1 MTLTKFKY
9 KIKVLCFLFFILIY
23 TGAVFYAGKNSN
35 KILSENPEASN
46 QGQSLSLQSKI
57 ANPQGQENAIQ
68 SSQVLASYIKLCSNT
83 VMGFELAYP
92 KDWFTSYNDSK
103 DQCLYFAP
111 FSFVLPEISDQEIT
125 PISIKIIKADEWEDT
140 VKLYENPNEFYNVI
154 TSNNLEINGRSVK
167 QIKSSS
173 TGSGNLGRG
182 FIRTS
187 YLIFE
192 SKTPM
197 IISFNQLTEKDDNN
211 LYEKILED
219 MVFSLKLF

>member
-1 MTLTKFKY
+1 M
-9 KIKVLCFLFFILIY
+9 FFILIY
-23 TGAVFYAGKNSN
+23 TGFVFYAGKNSN
-35 KILSENPEASN
+35 KILPEKNNSN
-46 QGQSLSLQSKI
+46 IQGESLRLQSKI
-57 ANPQGQENAIQ
+57 ANPQGQENAVQ

-111 FSFVLPEISDQEIT
+111 YSFILPQVLDQETT
-125 PISIKIIKADEWEDT
+125 PINIKIIKDDEWEDT

-154 TSNNLEINGRSVK
+154 TTNNLEINGRLVK
-167 QIKSSS
+167 QVKSTS
-173 TGSGNLGRG
+173 TGTGSLKRG
-182 FIRTS
+182 FTRTA
-187 YLIFE
+187 YLIFN

-197 IISFNQLTEKDDNN
+197 IISFNQLEEKDDTV